1 MKKTLFL
8 ALLML
13 SSQMAEAKQVTVQTK
28 NMTMVLNVDEGKQ
41 PQYVYFGAKLSDY
54 DLAHLQA
61 PRGGRMDA
69 YPAYGMDCPAEAALA
84 MRHADGSLATELVAT
99 GVEQQDGVTRIH
111 LKDTVYPVFYQI
123 LIERTLTLKVKVS
136 VCSEY
141 CYCRRYITCFHGK
154 FSFKSSLRSF
164 DFSASSSSVAL
175 LDRRC

>member
-111 LKDTVYPVFYQI
+111 LKDTVYPVTVD
-123 LIERTLTLKVKVS
+123 L
-136 VCSEY
+136 
-141 CYCRRYITCFHGK
+141 CYKGY
-154 FSFKSSLRSF
+154 
-164 DFSASSSSVAL
+164 
-175 LDRRC
+175 